1 MHFINQVRGIF
12 YKSKLFDVIKRCA
25 TAFPLLIF
33 LSVNS
38 QAMPKNTFAVD
49 CLFSSISGVI
59 TFNGEPAE
67 GATIKRT
74 ASKAHVL
81 GDVRDETKTDKEGVF
96 YLPAIFERNILSRV
110 LPMEFAVSQKIVVI
124 YEGNE
129 FDTWLG
135 VKRQREENAE
145 AKGQPLV
152 VECRLEEELNQK
164 QVSGG
169 VIFSRCHWEVEED
182 EIIRLEDLPGPG
194 Q

>member
-1 MHFINQVRGIF
+1 M
-12 YKSKLFDVIKRCA
+12 
-25 TAFPLLIF
+25 
-33 LSVNS
+33 
-38 QAMPKNTFAVD
+38 
-49 CLFSSISGVI
+49 
-59 TFNGEPAE
+59 
-67 GATIKRT
+67 
-74 ASKAHVL
+74 
-81 GDVRDETKTDKEGVF
+81 
-96 YLPAIFERNILSRV
+96 NILSRV

-129 FDTWLG
+129 FDLWLG

-152 VECRLEEELNQK
+152 VECHLEEELNQK

-169 VIFSRCHWEVEED
+169 VIFSRCHWKVEED

>member
-1 MHFINQVRGIF
+1 MGFLN
-12 YKSKLFDVIKRCA
+12 KLKLFDVIKRCA
-25 TAFPLLIF
+25 TAFPVLIF

-59 TFNGEPAE
+59 TLKGVPAE

-74 ASKAHVL
+74 VGKAHVR
-81 GDVRDETKTDKEGVF
+81 GDIQDETKTDKKGAF
-96 YLPAIFERNILSRV
+96 YLPAVFERNILSRV
-110 LPMEFAVSQKIVVI
+110 LPMEFAVSQKIIVI

-129 FDTWLG
+129 FDLWLG

-152 VECRLEEELNQK
+152 VECHLEEELNQK

-169 VIFSRCHWEVEED
+169 VIFSRCHWKVEED